1 MMQFTEIKNLSIE
14 KRMLLMEEI
23 WDSLCHEKEEIS
35 SPSWHKEILDSRMQL
50 INSGKAKFLSLQ
62 ELKNKNSC

>member
-1 MMQFTEIKNLSIE
+1 MQFTEIKNLSIE

>member
-1 MMQFTEIKNLSIE
+1 MQFTEIKTLSIE
-14 KRMLLMEEI
+14 KRMLLMEEL

-50 INSGKAKFLSLQ
+50 VNSGKAKFLSLQ
-62 ELKNKNSC
+62 ELKNKNLC